1 MIAMTPNFDPV
12 KCVFVGDTVSVVSA
26 VAVKSVF
33 LNDSKESSTILAIPQ
48 ILLKNTTFNRSI
60 DQPHGNKVLKMR
72 SLNIEKFNINKLAS
86 GIVATTFVWSSG

>member
-33 LNDSKESSTILAIPQ
+33 LNDSKGRSIILAITQ
-48 ILLKNTTFNRSI
+48 IQSKKQLSTAYSTSRTEIKCYRCA
-60 DQPHGNKVLKMR
+60 R
-72 SLNIEKFNINKLAS
+72 
-86 GIVATTFVWSSG
+86 